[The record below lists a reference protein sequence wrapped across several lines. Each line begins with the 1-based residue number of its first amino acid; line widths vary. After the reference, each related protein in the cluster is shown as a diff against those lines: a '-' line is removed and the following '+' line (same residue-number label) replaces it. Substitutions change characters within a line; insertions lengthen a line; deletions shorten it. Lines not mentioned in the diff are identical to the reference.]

1 MNFIQLKELTKIYL
15 MNEYDVRPSL
25 AEKTVEVMF
34 NKAAEYISLEEQRE
48 KKNG

>member
-1 MNFIQLKELTKIYL
+1 MNFIQLKEVTKKFL
-15 MNEYDVRPSL
+15 MDTYDVRPSL

-34 NKAAEYISLEEQRE
+34 NKAAEYISLEEQKE